1 MPLPDFTSTK
11 YLDRH
16 RVFVSSDN
24 KRAEGQT
31 FWDGLYSIGKQL
43 RDVVSI
49 EVVGYNIPRSIFPT
63 FVAESRLPDG
73 TLRAGNNKLDVRVT
87 DVPVTQSLTFTV
99 TFPEGV
105 FSSLSVFSGD
115 ISQELND
122 AMDAAGD
129 PVFNTSNNYAFVN
142 TSTGNAALSAALGK
156 LDGTFT
162 APVFR
167 YTGDASLASSE
178 FLFGTGENAANSA
191 WKVLGYD
198 QGVDSGG
205 PSLTAP
211 GTTFDPIPVRATNT
225 DPFTYVDV
233 VVAEAR
239 ERNPVKR
246 IFTQEL
252 GIGSNSRLANAVPSE
267 YVQTANGNRR
277 WTSLLLIDNPIRQL
291 KELNISLEFQ
301 DGAIPPVS
309 HQLHYDLILDLIYL
323 TPESEIP
330 DWVQQTFT
338 L

>member
-16 RVFVSSDN
+16 RVFIASDD

-31 FWDGLYSIGKQL
+31 FWNGLYTVGKQL

-49 EVVGYNIPRSIFPT
+49 EVVGYNIPRAIFPT

-73 TLRAGNNKLDVRVT
+73 TLRPGNNKLDVRVT

-99 TFPEGV
+99 TFPEGGFGNSV
-105 FSSLSVFSGD
+105 VFSGD
-115 ISQELND
+115 ITQRLND

-129 PVFNTSNNYAFVN
+129 PVFNTSNNYEFVS
-142 TSTGNAALSAALGK
+142 TATGNSALNNALAYF
-156 LDGTFT
+156 DGTFT

-178 FLFGTGENAANSA
+178 FLFGSGENAANSA

-205 PSLTAP
+205 PTLTAP
-211 GTTFDPIPVRATNT
+211 GTTFDPIPVRATNQN
-225 DPFTYVDV
+225 PFTYVDV

-252 GIGSNSRLANAVPSE
+252 GIGSNSLIANAIPADFVL
-267 YVQTANGNRR
+267 TANGNRR

-301 DGAIPPVS
+301 DGAIPPAS
-309 HQLHYDLILDLIYL
+309 HQLHYDLILDIIYL
-323 TPESEIP
+323 TPESAIP
-330 DWVQQTFT
+330 DWVKQTFT